1 MKIYRL
7 GNVPR
12 HRQAEIGGK
21 ARGLDFLERNGFR
34 IAEGYAILDVEDI
47 DGHTED
53 FYKIFDDIGAEEV
66 SVRSSASD
74 EDGENFSNAGQY
86 ETELNVTRENLIE
99 AIRKCVA
106 SLHGERAEN
115 YAKEMTGSK
124 EIKMNIVIERM
135 IRPVYSG
142 VIFSK
147 DPSDASR
154 VLIEAVEGVGENLVS
169 GRVSAQEYSISLESF
184 DYESKEGDIV
194 SLDALKEMYEVC
206 LKVRDLFGNETDI
219 EYAYDENGLWLL
231 QLRAIT
237 TDGILDIGELN
248 GKSDA
253 ELDNHLLTSR
263 NIGEM
268 MPGAVTPLSISTTVL
283 AIDYGLHYMF
293 TQVGAVKKPSD
304 IPNFSAALAIDG
316 HLFMDMSFI
325 HTLACSVQIASP
337 EAMNLSIMGES
348 YPDYP
353 PLIAKKKNIFTR
365 LFNCIKFGIYLFSS
379 EKSKEK
385 LCELVDNTS
394 FKEKDE
400 LHAVYDEIE
409 ANEESLNVA
418 LGYHYVCSSFSG
430 SMSSALS
437 MTLADKMEKEEYQAL
452 VASILENIDG
462 IESADIL
469 ASLRELARLIVSA
482 NPDAVNCSEEQLLN
496 YIQTTDNEEIRSHF
510 DAFIEKHGHRSV
522 KEAELRS
529 KAWKN
534 DLPAVMRNL
543 LTVMKASDLFEDK
556 VLEPV
561 DVEKI
566 LNDHGQKSSALVWI
580 ANNARKA
587 VIDREFS
594 KSKII
599 KLIDKF
605 KDQFIILSKLM
616 VEANLLVDEDSI
628 YFLTH
633 QEIGELIN
641 GDLSLK
647 KKALQRRKVYHEQEL
662 MKFDD
667 VVVGKPVPR
676 DTRNISAEKE
686 LRGLSV
692 CGGKVYGRAHIV
704 NSIEDANKIE
714 KGEIMVA
721 PFTDIGWS
729 PYYSIVSALI
739 TEVGSVLSH
748 GAVVAREYSLP
759 TIVKASG
766 ACDIIHDGDYL
777 YVDADRG
784 VIDILT
790 EEEYNRLQSE
800 AGIEQASI

>member
-12 HRQAEIGGK
+12 HRQNEIGGK

-34 IAEGYAILDVEDI
+34 IAEGYAVLDVEEVDPYE
-47 DGHTED
+47 ED
-53 FYKIFDDIGAEEV
+53 FYRIFDDIGAEEV

-86 ETELNVTRENLIE
+86 ETVLNVRRENLID
-99 AIRKCVA
+99 AVRSCVR

-124 EIKMNIVIERM
+124 AQRMNIVIEKM
-135 IRPVYSG
+135 IKPAFSG

-154 VLIEAVEGVGENLVS
+154 LLIEAVEGIGENLVS
-169 GRVSAQEYSISLESF
+169 GHFSAQEYGISLEAF
-184 DYESKEGDIV
+184 DYEAKEGDIV
-194 SLDALKEMYEVC
+194 SVEQLKEMYEVC
-206 LKVRDLFGNETDI
+206 LKVRELFGNETDI
-219 EYAYDENGLWLL
+219 EYAYDEKGLCLL

-237 TDGILDIGELN
+237 ADEELDIGELN
-248 GKSDA
+248 GKND
-253 ELDNHLLTSR
+253 LDNHLLTSR

-293 TQVGAVKKPSD
+293 YEVGAVKKPSD
-304 IPNFSAALAIDG
+304 IPDYSAALAIDG
-316 HLFMDMSFI
+316 HLFLDMSFI
-325 HTLACSVQIASP
+325 HTLSLSVQIASA

-353 PLIAKKKNIFTR
+353 PLTQKKKNIFTR
-365 LFNCIKFGIYLFSS
+365 IFNCIKFGKYLFSAD
-379 EKSKEK
+379 KAKEK
-385 LCELVDNTS
+385 LSEL
-394 FKEKDE
+394 
-400 LHAVYDEIE
+400 
-409 ANEESLNVA
+409 EESLVMTQKDDLRSVYHEIEDNIDALNTA
-418 LGYHYVCSSFSG
+418 LGYHYVTSSFSG

-437 MTLADKMEKEEYQAL
+437 MTLADKMEKTEYEAL

-469 ASLRELARLIVSA
+469 ASLRELARLVMTE
-482 NPDAVNCSEEQLLN
+482 NPDAVGFNEKQLLEFIN
-496 YIQTTDNEEIRSHF
+496 SSRHEEIKKSF
-510 DAFIEKHGHRSV
+510 DSFIAKHGHRSV
-522 KEAELRS
+522 KEADLRS

-534 DLPAVMRNL
+534 DLDSVMRNL
-543 LTVMKASDLFEDK
+543 LTVMKSPDLFEDK
-556 VLEPV
+556 RSEPV

-566 LNDHGQKSSALVWI
+566 LEEHGQKSSALVWI

-587 VIDREFS
+587 VVGREYS

-599 KLIDKF
+599 IVIDKF
-605 KDQFIILSKLM
+605 IDQFIILAKLM
-616 VEANLLVDEDSI
+616 VEENLLGDEDSI

-633 QEIGELIN
+633 QEIGELIE
-641 GDLSLK
+641 GDISLK
-647 KKALQRRKVYHEQEL
+647 KKALQRRKVYHKQEL
-662 MKFDD
+662 IKFDD
-667 VVVGKPVPR
+667 VCLGKPVPKDASDIR
-676 DTRNISAEKE
+676 SVSE
-686 LRGLSV
+686 LKGLSV
-692 CGGKVYGRAHIV
+692 CGGKVLGRARIV
-704 NSIEDANKIE
+704 NSIEDADRIE

-729 PYYSIVSALI
+729 PYYSIISALI

-748 GAVVAREYSLP
+748 GAVVAREYALP

-766 ACDIIHDGDYL
+766 ACDCIHDGDFL
-777 YVDADRG
+777 YVDADSG
-784 VIDILT
+784 IIDILS
-790 EEEYNRLQSE
+790 EEEYIRLQSE
-800 AGIEQASI
+800 TVAHVSEIR